1 MARMHS
7 RARGK
12 AGSKKP
18 LNFKRP
24 VWLRYDEKEI
34 IMLVE
39 KLAKTGMSPSQ
50 IGLKLRDSYGIPDV
64 KKIVGK
70 SITEILEEKKL
81 APELPEDLNALLVKA
96 AKLSR
101 HIEENKLDKTAL
113 RGMLLTESKIRRL
126 VKYYSKKKKLPEG
139 WRYRRSDLKLIAASK

>member
-7 RARGK
+7 RDRGK

-18 LNFKRP
+18 LKVKRP
-24 VWLRYDEKEI
+24 VWLRYDDKEI
-34 IMLVE
+34 VMLVE

-96 AKLSR
+96 AKLSK
-101 HIEENKLDKTAL
+101 HIEENKLDKT
-113 RGMLLTESKIRRL
+113 
-126 VKYYSKKKKLPEG
+126 
-139 WRYRRSDLKLIAASK
+139 

>member
-18 LNFKRP
+18 LEFKRP

-34 IMLVE
+34 VMLVE
-39 KLAKTGMSPSQ
+39 KLAKTGMTPSQ
-50 IGLKLRDSYGIPDV
+50 IGLTLRDSYGIPDV

-70 SITEILEEKKL
+70 SITDILEEKKL

-96 AKLSR
+96 AKLNK
-101 HIEENKLDKTAL
+101 HMEENKLDMTAV

-126 VKYYSKKKKLPEG
+126 VKYYSKKNKLPEG
-139 WRYRRSDLKLIAASK
+139 WHYRRSDLKLIAASK